1 MVKKVLLSLFLIAIY
16 IYLFR
21 SNLKI
26 IDREDLPIYKSTT
39 AFQTNNTETLSPV
52 SSPSSTPSPT
62 QKVLSAAEQNA
73 LYGPCV
79 NLPVLMYHHVESEV
93 SAKQNKREYLN
104 VPPET
109 FKKQMEYLVT
119 KGYSTISPSDL
130 INFFDSGTALPPKP
144 VLITFDDGYFDNG
157 DVAFPILRALNF
169 KATIYIPTG
178 LMENHNYLTW
188 AKIDEMKSSGLI
200 TFGNHTWSHTNV
212 GVEHDKVKTEITT
225 ADTQLSERSLNS
237 PKTFVYP
244 YGIDT
249 KFGEQILSDLGYK
262 LAFTTVSGR
271 YQCKKQ
277 RLSLPRIRIG
287 NTSLTNYGL

>member
-1 MVKKVLLSLFLIAIY
+1 MVKKVLLSILLIAIY

-26 IDREDLPIYKSTT
+26 IDRENLPIYKATT
-39 AFQTNNTETLSPV
+39 AIQTDNTETSSPI

-62 QKVLSAAEQNA
+62 KKVLSAAEQNA
-73 LYGPCV
+73 LFGPCTS
-79 NLPVLMYHHVESEV
+79 LPVLMYHHVETED

-104 VPPET
+104 VPPDT
-109 FKKQMEYLVT
+109 FKKQMEYLVA
-119 KGYSTISPSDL
+119 KGYNTISPTDL
-130 INFFDSGTALPPKP
+130 ISYFDSGTDLPSKP
-144 VLITFDDGYFDNG
+144 ILITFDDGYVDNG
-157 DVAFPILRALNF
+157 DLAFPILRSLNL

-178 LMENHNYLTW
+178 LMENHDYLTW

-200 TFGNHTWSHTNV
+200 NFGNHTWSHTNV
-212 GVEHDKVKTEITT
+212 GVGHDKVKTEITT
-225 ADTQLSERSLNS
+225 ADTQLSDRGLNT

-287 NTSLTNYGL
+287 NSSLSNYGL